1 MKLQLSGGNVK
12 AVQGDTGHA
21 QARMVTDLYAHAD
34 TEDRRL
40 LAQKVEQQFFQ
51 RRNGG
56 KAQNARIPVS
66 DCTDD
71 TAFALKLLQNNPDMA
86 KLIVAALGHSAGT

>member
-1 MKLQLSGGNVK
+1 MKLQLSGGNIK

-34 TEDRRL
+34 IEDRRL
-40 LAQKVEQQFFQ
+40 LAQKVEQDFFQ

-56 KAQNARIPVS
+56 KTQSVQEPS

-71 TAFALKLLQNNPDMA
+71 TALALKLLQSNPDMA
-86 KLIVAALGHSAGT
+86 KLIVAALGRSAGT